1 MSKPDF
7 TPCAYTMKMQ
17 AQKAQSRLEE
27 ANKRIEQLERR
38 NAELEELLRELSIE
52 YECDIRHRFIGLIDV
67 PSEREVTRRAFD
79 SDMDIVKRVDEQLR
93 KEQEK

>member
-38 NAELEELLRELSIE
+38 NAELEKEL
-52 YECDIRHRFIGLIDV
+52 
-67 PSEREVTRRAFD
+67 TRRNIDQQIGTIDRAIYYCVSNSPNGAIHSLGEF
-79 SDMDIVKRVDEQLR
+79 REQLR
-93 KEQEK
+93 KGGDV